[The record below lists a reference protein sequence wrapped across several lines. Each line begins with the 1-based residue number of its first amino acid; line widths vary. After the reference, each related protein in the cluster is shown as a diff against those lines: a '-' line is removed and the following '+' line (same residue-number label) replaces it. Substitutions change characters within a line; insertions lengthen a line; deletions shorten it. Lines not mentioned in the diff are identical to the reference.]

1 MNNKF
6 KRINNLK
13 EIINKTEDK
22 FGNNIAYKIKIE
34 PEKYNDSADF
44 FAFFCFKLLDS
55 SFFLFPER
63 QTEKK
68 RCQRESGGAALRSK
82 GERKSDPILF
92 P

>member
-34 PEKYNDSADF
+34 PGKY
-44 FAFFCFKLLDS
+44 KLITHKEARDMVNALGTALIDMG
-55 SFFLFPER
+55 LKD
-63 QTEKK
+63 KK
-68 RCQRESGGAALRSK
+68 IAII
-82 GERKSDPILF
+82 GENRYEIGRAHV
-92 P
+92 